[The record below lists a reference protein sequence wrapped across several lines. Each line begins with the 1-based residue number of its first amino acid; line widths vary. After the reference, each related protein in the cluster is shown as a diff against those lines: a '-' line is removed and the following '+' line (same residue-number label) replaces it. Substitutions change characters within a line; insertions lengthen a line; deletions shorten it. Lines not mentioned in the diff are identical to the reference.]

1 MKFNIF
7 KSGKYGYKRIRRFK
21 DKTISGVLL
30 GFGVTAIVLIILIL
44 VFLLIEGLPFFFKG
58 DGVDFFTGDVWDP
71 SSPNTPRY
79 GILPMVLGTLL
90 VTLGAVVIAVPIG
103 VGCAIYLS
111 EVAHPRIRETLKP
124 VIEILA
130 GIPSVVY
137 GFFALVILSTWIDD
151 FFGSTTKLNALTGS
165 IMLAVMM
172 LPIVISLSEDA
183 IRSVPREVKE
193 ASLALGLTKWDTI
206 RGVVLPA
213 ALSGITAAVIL
224 GLARAIGETMTVLM
238 ATGNAPVISFDMLS
252 SMRTMTATIA
262 IEMGEVPFG
271 STHFHALFAVGIVL
285 FAITFVVNYIADCIM
300 RRFQE
305 KY

>member
-1 MKFNIF
+1 MKFNI
-7 KSGKYGYKRIRRFK
+7 SALRKYDHKKIRNIK
-21 DKTISGVLL
+21 DKVIRKILL
-30 GFGVTAIVLIILIL
+30 GFGLTAVIFIILIL
-44 VFLLIEGLPFFFKG
+44 VFLMIEGLPFFFEG

-90 VTLGAVVIAVPIG
+90 VTLGAIVIALPIG
-103 VGCAIYLS
+103 IGCSIYLA
-111 EVAHPRIRETLKP
+111 EIAHPKIRETLKP
-124 VIEILA
+124 IIEILA

-137 GFFALVILSTWIDD
+137 GFFALVILSTWIDN
-151 FFGSTTKLNALTGS
+151 FLNSTTRLNALTGS

-172 LPIVISLSEDA
+172 LPIIISLSEDA
-183 IRSVPREVKE
+183 IRSVPQEMKE
-193 ASLALGLTKWDTI
+193 ASLALGLSKWDTI
-206 RGVVLPA
+206 RGVVIPA

-224 GLARAIGETMTVLM
+224 GVARAIGETMTVLM
-238 ATGNAPVISFDMLS
+238 ATGNAPVISFDMLT

-271 STHFHALFAVGIVL
+271 STHYHSLFAVGIVL
-285 FAITFVVNYIADCIM
+285 FAITFIVNFIADRVM
-300 RRFQE
+300 KRFRE

>member
-1 MKFNIF
+1 MKFSISNLR
-7 KSGKYGYKRIRRFK
+7 KYDHKRIRNIK
-21 DKTISGVLL
+21 DKVIRKILL
-30 GFGVTAIVLIILIL
+30 GFGLTAVIFIILIL
-44 VFLLIEGLPFFFKG
+44 VFLMIEGLPFFFEG

-79 GILPMVLGTLL
+79 GILPMVLGTFL
-90 VTLGAVVIAVPIG
+90 VTLGAIVIALPIG
-103 VGCAIYLS
+103 IGCSIYLA
-111 EVAHPRIRETLKP
+111 EIAHPKIRETLKP
-124 VIEILA
+124 IIEILA

-137 GFFALVILSTWIDD
+137 GFFALVILSTWIDN
-151 FFGSTTKLNALTGS
+151 FLNSTTRLNALTGS

-172 LPIVISLSEDA
+172 LPIIISLSEDA
-183 IRSVPREVKE
+183 IRSVPQEMKE
-193 ASLALGLTKWDTI
+193 ASLALGLSKWDTI
-206 RGVVLPA
+206 RGVVIPA

-224 GLARAIGETMTVLM
+224 GVARAIGETMTVLM

-271 STHFHALFAVGIVL
+271 STHYHSLFAVGIVL
-285 FAITFVVNYIADCIM
+285 FAITFIVNFIADRVM
-300 RRFQE
+300 KRFRE

>member
-1 MKFNIF
+1 MKFNI
-7 KSGKYGYKRIRRFK
+7 STLRKYNHKKIRNIK
-21 DKTISGVLL
+21 DKAIKKILL
-30 GFGVTAIVLIILIL
+30 GFGLTAVIFIILIL
-44 VFLLIEGLPFFFKG
+44 VFLLIEGLPFFFEG
-58 DGVDFFTGDVWDP
+58 DGLDFFTGDVWDP

-79 GILPMVLGTLL
+79 GILPMVLGTFL
-90 VTLGAVVIAVPIG
+90 VTLGAIVIAVPIG
-103 VGCAIYLS
+103 IGCSIYLA
-111 EVAHPRIRETLKP
+111 EIAHPKIRETLKP
-124 VIEILA
+124 IIEILA

-137 GFFALVILSTWIDD
+137 GFFALVILSTWIDKI
-151 FFGSTTKLNALTGS
+151 FNSTTRLNALTGS

-172 LPIVISLSEDA
+172 LPIIISLSEDA
-183 IRSVPREVKE
+183 IRSVPREMKE

-206 RGVVLPA
+206 RGVVVPA

-224 GLARAIGETMTVLM
+224 GVARAIGETMTVLM

-271 STHFHALFAVGIVL
+271 STHYHSLFAIGIVL
-285 FAITFVVNYIADCIM
+285 FAITFIVNFIADRVM
-300 RRFQE
+300 KRFRE

>member
-1 MKFNIF
+1 MKFSISNLR
-7 KSGKYGYKRIRRFK
+7 KYDHKRIRNIK
-21 DKTISGVLL
+21 DKVIRKILL
-30 GFGVTAIVLIILIL
+30 GFGLTAVIFIILIL
-44 VFLLIEGLPFFFKG
+44 VFLMIEGLPFFFEG

-71 SSPNTPRY
+71 SSPNVPRY
-79 GILPMVLGTLL
+79 GILPMVLGTFL
-90 VTLGAVVIAVPIG
+90 VTLGAIAIALPIG
-103 VGCAIYLS
+103 IGCSIYLA
-111 EVAHPRIRETLKP
+111 EIAHPKIRETLKP

-137 GFFALVILSTWIDD
+137 GFFALVILSTWIDN
-151 FFGSTTKLNALTGS
+151 FLNSTTRLNALTGS

-172 LPIVISLSEDA
+172 LPIIISLSEDA
-183 IRSVPREVKE
+183 IRSVPQEMKE
-193 ASLALGLTKWDTI
+193 ASLALGLSKWDTI
-206 RGVVLPA
+206 RGVVIPA

-224 GLARAIGETMTVLM
+224 GVARAIGETMTVLM

-271 STHFHALFAVGIVL
+271 STHYHSLFAVGIVL
-285 FAITFVVNYIADCIM
+285 FAITFIVNFIADRVM
-300 RRFQE
+300 KRFRE

>member
-1 MKFNIF
+1 MKFSIF
-7 KSGKYGYKRIRRFK
+7 NLRKYDHKRIRNIK
-21 DKTISGVLL
+21 DKVIRKILL
-30 GFGVTAIVLIILIL
+30 GFGLTAVIFIILIL
-44 VFLLIEGLPFFFKG
+44 VFLMIEGLPFFFEG

-79 GILPMVLGTLL
+79 GILPMVLGTFL
-90 VTLGAVVIAVPIG
+90 VTLGAIVIALPIG
-103 VGCAIYLS
+103 IGCSIYLA
-111 EVAHPRIRETLKP
+111 EIAHPKIRETLKP
-124 VIEILA
+124 IIEILA

-137 GFFALVILSTWIDD
+137 GFFALVILSTWIDN
-151 FFGSTTKLNALTGS
+151 FLNSTTRLNALTGS

-172 LPIVISLSEDA
+172 LPIIISLSEDA
-183 IRSVPREVKE
+183 IRSVPQEMKE
-193 ASLALGLTKWDTI
+193 ASLALGLSKWDTI
-206 RGVVLPA
+206 RGVVVPA

-224 GLARAIGETMTVLM
+224 GVARAIGETMTVLM

-271 STHFHALFAVGIVL
+271 STHYHSLFAVGIVL
-285 FAITFVVNYIADCIM
+285 FAITFIVNFIADRVM
-300 RRFQE
+300 KRFRE

>member
-1 MKFNIF
+1 MKFNI
-7 KSGKYGYKRIRRFK
+7 STLRKYDRKKIRNIK
-21 DKTISGVLL
+21 DKAIRKILL
-30 GFGVTAIVLIILIL
+30 GFGLTAVIFIILIL
-44 VFLLIEGLPFFFKG
+44 VFLMIEGLPFFFEG

-79 GILPMVLGTLL
+79 GILPMVLGTFI
-90 VTLGAVVIAVPIG
+90 VTLGAIVIAIPIG
-103 VGCAIYLS
+103 IGCSIYLS
-111 EVAHPRIRETLKP
+111 EIAHPKIRETLKP
-124 VIEILA
+124 IIEILA

-137 GFFALVILSTWIDD
+137 GFFALVILSTWIDN
-151 FFGSTTKLNALTGS
+151 FLNSTTKLNAFTGS

-172 LPIVISLSEDA
+172 LPIIISLSEDA
-183 IRSVPREVKE
+183 IRSVPREMKE

-206 RGVVLPA
+206 RGVVVPA

-224 GLARAIGETMTVLM
+224 GVARAIGETMTVLM

-271 STHFHALFAVGIVL
+271 STHYHSLFAVGIVL
-285 FAITFVVNYIADCIM
+285 FAITFIVNFIADRVM
-300 RRFQE
+300 KRFRE

>member
-1 MKFNIF
+1 MKFSISNLR
-7 KSGKYGYKRIRRFK
+7 KYDHKRIRNIK
-21 DKTISGVLL
+21 DKVIRKILL
-30 GFGVTAIVLIILIL
+30 GFGLTAVIFIILIL
-44 VFLLIEGLPFFFKG
+44 VFLMIEGLPFFFEG

-79 GILPMVLGTLL
+79 GILPMVLGTFL
-90 VTLGAVVIAVPIG
+90 VTLGAIVIALPIG
-103 VGCAIYLS
+103 IGCSIYLA
-111 EVAHPRIRETLKP
+111 EIAHPKIRETLKP
-124 VIEILA
+124 IIEILA

-137 GFFALVILSTWIDD
+137 GFFALVILSTWIDN
-151 FFGSTTKLNALTGS
+151 FLNSTTRLNALTGS

-172 LPIVISLSEDA
+172 LPIIISLSEDA
-183 IRSVPREVKE
+183 IRSVPREMKE
-193 ASLALGLTKWDTI
+193 ASLALGLSKWDTI
-206 RGVVLPA
+206 RGVVIPA

-224 GLARAIGETMTVLM
+224 GVARAIGETMTVLM

-271 STHFHALFAVGIVL
+271 STHYHSLFAVGIVL
-285 FAITFVVNYIADCIM
+285 FAITFIVNFIADRVM
-300 RRFQE
+300 KRFRE

>member
-1 MKFNIF
+1 MKFSIF
-7 KSGKYGYKRIRRFK
+7 NLRKYDHKRIRNIK
-21 DKTISGVLL
+21 DKVIRKILL
-30 GFGVTAIVLIILIL
+30 GFGLTAVIFIILIL
-44 VFLLIEGLPFFFKG
+44 VFLMIEGLPFFFEG

-79 GILPMVLGTLL
+79 GILPMVLGTFL
-90 VTLGAVVIAVPIG
+90 VTLGAIVIALPIG
-103 VGCAIYLS
+103 IGCSIYLA
-111 EVAHPRIRETLKP
+111 EIAHPKIRETLKP
-124 VIEILA
+124 IIEILA

-137 GFFALVILSTWIDD
+137 GFFALVILSTWIDN
-151 FFGSTTKLNALTGS
+151 FLNSTTRLNALTGS

-172 LPIVISLSEDA
+172 LPIIISLSEDA
-183 IRSVPREVKE
+183 IRSVPQEMKE
-193 ASLALGLTKWDTI
+193 ASLALGLSKWDTI
-206 RGVVLPA
+206 RGVVIPA

-224 GLARAIGETMTVLM
+224 GVARAIGETMTVLM

-271 STHFHALFAVGIVL
+271 STHYHSLFAVGIVL
-285 FAITFVVNYIADCIM
+285 FAITFIVNFIADRVM
-300 RRFQE
+300 KRFRE

>member
-1 MKFNIF
+1 MKFNI
-7 KSGKYGYKRIRRFK
+7 SALRKYDHKKIRNIK
-21 DKTISGVLL
+21 DKVIRKILL
-30 GFGVTAIVLIILIL
+30 GFGLTAVIFIILIL
-44 VFLLIEGLPFFFKG
+44 VFLMIEGLPFFFEG

-79 GILPMVLGTLL
+79 GILPMVLGTFL
-90 VTLGAVVIAVPIG
+90 VTLGAIVIALPIG
-103 VGCAIYLS
+103 IGCSIYLA
-111 EVAHPRIRETLKP
+111 EIAHPKIRETLKP
-124 VIEILA
+124 IIEILA

-137 GFFALVILSTWIDD
+137 GFFALVILSTWIDN
-151 FFGSTTKLNALTGS
+151 FLNSTTRLNALTGS

-172 LPIVISLSEDA
+172 LPIIISLSEDA
-183 IRSVPREVKE
+183 IRSVPQEMKE
-193 ASLALGLTKWDTI
+193 ASLALGLSKWDTI
-206 RGVVLPA
+206 RGVVIPA

-224 GLARAIGETMTVLM
+224 GVARAIGETMTVLM

-271 STHFHALFAVGIVL
+271 STHYHSLFAVGIVL
-285 FAITFVVNYIADCIM
+285 FAITFIVNFIADRVM
-300 RRFQE
+300 KRFRE

>member
-1 MKFNIF
+1 MKFNI
-7 KSGKYGYKRIRRFK
+7 SALRKYDHKKIRNIK
-21 DKTISGVLL
+21 DKVIRKILL
-30 GFGVTAIVLIILIL
+30 GFGLTAVIFIILIL
-44 VFLLIEGLPFFFKG
+44 VFLMIEGLPFFFEG

-79 GILPMVLGTLL
+79 GILPMVLGTFL
-90 VTLGAVVIAVPIG
+90 VTLGAIVIALPIG
-103 VGCAIYLS
+103 IGCSIYLA
-111 EVAHPRIRETLKP
+111 EIAHPKIRETLKP
-124 VIEILA
+124 IIEILA

-137 GFFALVILSTWIDD
+137 GFFALVILSTWIDN
-151 FFGSTTKLNALTGS
+151 FLNSTTRLNALTGS

-172 LPIVISLSEDA
+172 LPIIISLSEDA
-183 IRSVPREVKE
+183 IRSVPQEMKE
-193 ASLALGLTKWDTI
+193 ASLALGLSKWDTI
-206 RGVVLPA
+206 RGVVIPA

-224 GLARAIGETMTVLM
+224 GVARAIGETMTVLM

-271 STHFHALFAVGIVL
+271 STHYHSLFAVGIVL
-285 FAITFVVNYIADCIM
+285 FAITFIVNIIADRVM
-300 RRFQE
+300 KRFRE

>member
-1 MKFNIF
+1 MKFSISNLRKYDHKKIRNI
-7 KSGKYGYKRIRRFK
+7 K
-21 DKTISGVLL
+21 DKVIRKILL
-30 GFGVTAIVLIILIL
+30 GFGLTAVIFIILIL
-44 VFLLIEGLPFFFKG
+44 VFLMIEGLPFFFEG

-79 GILPMVLGTLL
+79 GILPMVLGTFL
-90 VTLGAVVIAVPIG
+90 VTLGAIVIALPIG
-103 VGCAIYLS
+103 IGCSIYLA
-111 EVAHPRIRETLKP
+111 EIAHPKIRETLKP
-124 VIEILA
+124 IIEILA

-137 GFFALVILSTWIDD
+137 GFFALVILSTWIDN
-151 FFGSTTKLNALTGS
+151 FLNSTTRLNALTGS

-172 LPIVISLSEDA
+172 LPIIISLSEDA
-183 IRSVPREVKE
+183 IRSVPREMKE
-193 ASLALGLTKWDTI
+193 ASLALGLSKWDTI
-206 RGVVLPA
+206 RGVVIPA

-224 GLARAIGETMTVLM
+224 GVARAIGETMTVLM

-271 STHFHALFAVGIVL
+271 STHYHSLFAVGIVL
-285 FAITFVVNYIADCIM
+285 FAITFIVNFIADRVM
-300 RRFQE
+300 KRFRE